1 MRLYCTEINSLVKYY
16 IGLVTK
22 SKHWCIIMTI
32 ETHGGIVMN
41 NYQIVTDSACD
52 LGIEIL
58 SELNVKSVSLTLKF
72 DGEDIELKNDDVVP
86 KEFYDKMR
94 AGSVAKTSAVNV
106 DGFKTVFEEILKEGK
121 DILYLGFSSGLSTT
135 YNSARLAAEELQ
147 EDYPD
152 RKIITIDSLAASTGF
167 GMLVYLAAKKRDEGA
182 DLDELVEYTK
192 TTIPNLVHWF
202 TVDDLVY
209 LKRGGRVSPAVAFVG
224 GLLGIKPIMHVDDEG
239 RLIKVTTARG
249 RTAAIKALADKFGE
263 TALDNTKGPVMIC
276 HGDCEEDARKLSD
289 IIESTYGVKTDITV
303 YTGPVI
309 GAHSGPGTLALFF
322 LGSVR

>member
-1 MRLYCTEINSLVKYY
+1 
-16 IGLVTK
+16 
-22 SKHWCIIMTI
+22 
-32 ETHGGIVMN
+32 MN

-52 LGIEIL
+52 LGLELL
-58 SELNVKSVSLTLKF
+58 SELNVRSVSLTLKF
-72 DGEDIELKNDDVVP
+72 DGEETELKNDDIIA
-86 KEFYDKMR
+86 KDFYDKMR
-94 AGSVAKTSAVNV
+94 AGGVAKTSAVNV

-167 GMLVYLAAKKRDEGA
+167 GMLVYLVAKKRDEGVGFE
-182 DLDELVEYTK
+182 ELAEYAK
-192 TTIPNLVHWF
+192 ATIPNLVHWF

-224 GLLGIKPIMHVDDEG
+224 GLLGIKPVMHVDDEG
-239 RLIKVTTARG
+239 HLVKVTTARG

-263 TALDNTKGPVMIC
+263 TALDHTKGPVMIC
-276 HGDCEEDARKLSD
+276 HGDCEEDAKKLSD
-289 IIESTYGVKTDITV
+289 IIENTYGVKTDITV

-322 LGSVR
+322 LGNIR